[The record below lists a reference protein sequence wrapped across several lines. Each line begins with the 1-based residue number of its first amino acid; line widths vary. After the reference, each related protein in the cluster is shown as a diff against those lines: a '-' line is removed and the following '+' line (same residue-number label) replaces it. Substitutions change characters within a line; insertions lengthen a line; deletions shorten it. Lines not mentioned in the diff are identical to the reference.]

1 MGGFPGALT
10 LTVDAMKVKEILT
23 RFGTVKTEVG
33 SIYIESNA
41 MKDATWKKECGFK
54 DEGQNLSPSVA
65 DCFMTDKSFY
75 LNHDK
80 HYCEQYTKDSTGFYG
95 ILGVVCDNTFK
106 ND

>member
-1 MGGFPGALT
+1 MTNFSYLS
-10 LTVDAMKVKEILT
+10 L

-75 LNHDK
+75 LNHDE
-80 HYCEQYTKDSTGFYG
+80 HYCEQYTKDSTAFYG
-95 ILGVVCDNTFK
+95 ILSVVCDNTFK